1 MSAVQAYQ
9 GQGSRRHPASRES
22 RSCMPTGSST
32 STSPGTPLPP
42 SPSRTSRPRVSSPQY
57 RLPDPGADRELART
71 ARLPGARAHGHAG
84 RQRRHP
90 PRTRDASSRPARR
103 RAAPAPPQE
112 GSPRRRSR
120 ARRRANRRRQARP
133 PRARRRPRPR
143 RAQRRLGYRFSAG
156 LQLDSRCV
164 RDRRRRLPRA
174 IPRRRG
180 VVTRPVRRTSSRWQP
195 RRDRAPARLE
205 WPRDIDSLCVS
216 PASYGA
222 LAAAV
227 DAPTSAR

>member
-22 RSCMPTGSST
+22 RSCMPTDSST

-90 PRTRDASSRPARR
+90 PRTRDASSRPAGRSCATAGR
-103 RAAPAPPQE
+103 ISSPQE
-112 GSPRRRSR
+112 SSASSGEPPASSAASPRSTTAASSTCATSSGVPVFGRTSAGFALRSRPTPTATPCNTEAPRRRH
-120 ARRRANRRRQARP
+120 
-133 PRARRRPRPR
+133 
-143 RAQRRLGYRFSAG
+143 
-156 LQLDSRCV
+156 
-164 RDRRRRLPRA
+164 
-174 IPRRRG
+174 
-180 VVTRPVRRTSSRWQP
+180 
-195 RRDRAPARLE
+195 PACTPDE
-205 WPRDIDSLCVS
+205 F
-216 PASYGA
+216 A
-222 LAAAV
+222 LATA
-227 DAPTSAR
+227 S